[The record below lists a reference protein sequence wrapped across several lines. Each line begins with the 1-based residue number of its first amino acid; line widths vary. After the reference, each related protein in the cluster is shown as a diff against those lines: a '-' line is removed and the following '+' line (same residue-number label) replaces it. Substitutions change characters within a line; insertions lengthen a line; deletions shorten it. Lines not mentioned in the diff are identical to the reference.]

1 MRVRFGKA
9 TMVPD
14 DFRSA
19 DTIGFSA
26 SLDGL
31 RKHFLDITRVLD
43 TTDIDFRC
51 HGIRGAEMD
60 AADTAK
66 TLIEVLLERDVPDT
80 VQLNFILAQVKAA
93 TLDDEFGLSQGVL
106 RKGQRQRK
114 DGVAFAVGP
123 ENFLFVQVDAEL
135 AVFEGGH
142 GVAPFVMGFVWV
154 FWYYL
159 YNEYIIPCCD
169 DFINSIQCASTQ
181 AMRGSLLVFTLNRFL
196 DSPCS
201 CLLRKGR
208 ILCRIVLPKN
218 CYNYH

>member
-1 MRVRFGKA
+1 MRVRLGKA

-66 TLIEVLLERDVPDT
+66 TLIEVLLERDVP
-80 VQLNFILAQVKAA
+80 
-93 TLDDEFGLSQGVL
+93 ELSPL
-106 RKGQRQRK
+106 PRIHL
-114 DGVAFAVGP
+114 
-123 ENFLFVQVDAEL
+123 FLF
-135 AVFEGGH
+135 
-142 GVAPFVMGFVWV
+142 
-154 FWYYL
+154 
-159 YNEYIIPCCD
+159 
-169 DFINSIQCASTQ
+169 
-181 AMRGSLLVFTLNRFL
+181 
-196 DSPCS
+196 
-201 CLLRKGR
+201 R
-208 ILCRIVLPKN
+208 ILRSLQQPAAESATRRL
-218 CYNYH
+218 

>member
-43 TTDIDFRC
+43 AADVDFWRHSIC
-51 HGIRGAEMD
+51 GAEMD
-60 AADTAK
+60 AADTAQ
-66 TLIEVLLERDVPDT
+66 TLIEVLLECDVPDA
-80 VQLNFILAQVKAA
+80 VQLNLVLAQVKAA
-93 TLDDEFGLSQGVL
+93 TLDDEFGLGQGVL

-142 GVAPFVMGFVWV
+142 GAAPFMMGFVWV
-154 FWYYL
+154 VG
-159 YNEYIIPCCD
+159 I
-169 DFINSIQCASTQ
+169 
-181 AMRGSLLVFTLNRFL
+181 
-196 DSPCS
+196 
-201 CLLRKGR
+201 
-208 ILCRIVLPKN
+208 
-218 CYNYH
+218 

>member
-1 MRVRFGKA
+1 MRVRLGKA

-31 RKHFLDITRVLD
+31 RKHFLDIARVLD

-66 TLIEVLLERDVPDT
+66 AFIEVLLERDVPDA
-80 VQLNFILAQVKAA
+80 VQLNLILAQVEAA
-93 TLDDEFGLSQGVL
+93 TLDDEFGLGQGVL

-114 DGVAFAVGP
+114 MVWRFRSVQRIFSLSKSMP
-123 ENFLFVQVDAEL
+123 NSPFLRVD
-135 AVFEGGH
+135 
-142 GVAPFVMGFVWV
+142 MVWFLSLCDW
-154 FWYYL
+154 FW
-159 YNEYIIPCCD
+159 
-169 DFINSIQCASTQ
+169 
-181 AMRGSLLVFTLNRFL
+181 LLVLT
-196 DSPCS
+196 
-201 CLLRKGR
+201 
-208 ILCRIVLPKN
+208 
-218 CYNYH
+218 